1 MISQSKSWFQ
11 QTPAWVWL
19 SLIPTFG
26 GFAIAYAG
34 YKSKTK
40 TWIAIGIIIPI
51 LALALSANSL
61 VFVIWIA
68 QIGVAFYLKK
78 AFLVKMYPKNLPVPE
93 EQELANLVATTR
105 DKVDINECSK
115 HELVNYL
122 GLPIVYANNIESLM
136 NEGYVFT
143 HVEELIE
150 IAGIPEKQ
158 VTRITPLIT
167 FGYNYKKEADF
178 SWKRLNTYST
188 DELITC
194 GLDGAIAEQIVAE
207 RQQRGEYKSLIDV
220 KQRTGLPFTTYRH
233 IA

>member
-1 MISQSKSWFQ
+1 MSQSKFWFQ

-19 SLIPTFG
+19 SLIPTLG
-26 GFAIAYAG
+26 GFAIVYAG

-40 TWIAIGIIIPI
+40 TWVVIGISIST

-61 VFVIWIA
+61 AFAIWMA

-78 AFLVKMYPKNLPVPE
+78 YYLVKTYPKNLPIPE
-93 EQELANLVATTR
+93 EQELAKLVANTR
-105 DKVDINECSK
+105 EKVDINECSK

-158 VTRITPLIT
+158 VARITPLIT
-167 FGYNYKKEADF
+167 FSYNYKKEADF

-194 GLDGAIAEQIVAE
+194 GLDRAIAEQIVAE

-220 KQRTGLPFTTYRH
+220 KQRTGLPFNTYRH

>member
-1 MISQSKSWFQ
+1 MMSQSKSWFR
-11 QTPAWVWL
+11 QTPTWVWL
-19 SLIPTFG
+19 SLIPTLG
-26 GFAIAYAG
+26 GFAIVYAG

-40 TWIAIGIIIPI
+40 TWVFIGISISI

-61 VFVIWIA
+61 AFAIWMA

-78 AFLVKMYPKNLPVPE
+78 YYLIKTYPKNLPIPE
-93 EQELANLVATTR
+93 EQELAKLVANTR
-105 DKVDINECSK
+105 EKVDINECSK

-158 VTRITPLIT
+158 VDRITPLIT
-167 FGYNYKKEADF
+167 FSYNYKKEVDF

-188 DELITC
+188 DELIAC
-194 GLDGAIAEQIVAE
+194 GLDGAIAEQIVTE

-220 KQRTGLPFTTYRH
+220 KQRTGLPFNTYRH